1 MWLVATGSWSDR
13 QIFEAAAVFEPLFE
27 GPFGELVMGF
37 FFIEIV

>member
-1 MWLVATGSWSDR
+1 MRVVATGSWSDR
-13 QIFEAAAVFEPLFE
+13 QIFKTAAMFESLFE